1 MKLFPSPD
9 VVLTFRGY
17 APILRVQK
25 CRTGVEYSLYISA
38 KSLAEPL
45 EELRKNNGG
54 IFKGIQL
61 RIRKESMEQMSKY
74 QIEGNEMIELE
85 LQMQRTWHE
94 ISQYV
99 PQ

>member
-1 MKLFPSPD
+1 MLKETLPSLKVSTGWIPLEIISEPD

-45 EELRKNNGG
+45 EELRKNNDG
-54 IFKGIQL
+54 IL
-61 RIRKESMEQMSKY
+61 REYGYEFVRRAWNRCRNMK
-74 QIEGNEMIELE
+74 L
-85 LQMQRTWHE
+85 R
-94 ISQYV
+94 
-99 PQ
+99 